1 MKQQYSL
8 DHDGLDGILQSS
20 PKPKS
25 KYFYSRL
32 LWLVPILIITA
43 STAFWLQKDR
53 QTYPLQPSARLEN
66 LPQLSD
72 QTTVVENKSPTSS
85 VSTQSVQPSISS
97 QPGNVSLPSKNPA
110 EPTLSDSIHS
120 IRSTTA
126 LENQIAHARESA
138 EVETAASI
146 KPTVIKPVS
155 EVAAQK
161 DKDQTAKSL
170 IDENIKINFKF
181 ASSKV
186 NLSKSQKTDL
196 TRLLKKCDN
205 KIEITGYTCSQ
216 GSSDRNL
223 RLGFARAH
231 ALKRLLINTGV
242 PAERII
248 TASKGMQSPTA
259 SNETV
264 SGRALNRRAEL
275 SCKGKTQ

>member
-1 MKQQYSL
+1 MKQQHSL
-8 DHDGLDGILQSS
+8 DHDGLDGILQPS

-32 LWLVPILIITA
+32 LWLVPILIIIA

-85 VSTQSVQPSISS
+85 VSTQSVQPSISGQS
-97 QPGNVSLPSKNPA
+97 GNASLPSENPA
-110 EPTLSDSIHS
+110 EPTLSDSTQS

-138 EVETAASI
+138 KVETAASI

-155 EVAAQK
+155 EVTAQK

-170 IDENIKINFKF
+170 MDENIKINFKF

-196 TRLLKKCDN
+196 TRLAEKCDN
-205 KIEITGYTCSQ
+205 KIEITGYTCNR
-216 GSSDRNL
+216 GSSNRNL
-223 RLGFARAH
+223 QLGLSRAH
-231 ALKRLLINTGV
+231 ALKRLLINAGV

-248 TASKGMQSPTA
+248 TASKGMQSPIA
-259 SNETV
+259 PNETV